1 MAAPMQAGSKPAQ
14 EADLSDVGPNES
26 SPGRQ
31 ATNGPEE
38 IPPPMEM
45 LKSFGQ
51 DAVLVIQ
58 PVPTNAWES
67 LPASCLRRMLE
78 FEAVRAEYERTFKQ
92 SVTEELL
99 DPADRVNL
107 ENILEIALINSREYQ
122 TRKETLYRVA
132 LRLSLERFAYDL
144 RFLRRGNGTSLDYT
158 HARTGGTEVNRLGA
172 ATGVGITRSLYTAG
186 ELTARFAND
195 VLLTFNGPSG
205 YSASVGSEIL
215 VDLSQPLI
223 QRDIRFESLTQAE
236 RDVVYAARD
245 FVRFRKILFRDL
257 AGQYYNLLL
266 TYRSIAINTQ
276 DYFSNLREFNRASAT
291 EQAGRLPPFQVDQF
305 EQNVLRSRGNL
316 INSCNALEGALDRLK
331 LRIGLPTELPLNVAL
346 SELEELTLRDE
357 VSVILEQIERKREF
371 LKQQQERL
379 GSASALSAATQLARS
394 MYDLA
399 QARAKLND
407 GDEQLARELELLI
420 AQLNAEESRTEARE
434 NELVL
439 NQDGDDAQT
448 LQPAQI
454 FLRTGEVIRFTLE
467 AVQKEIILL
476 QLVHRD
482 ALADASSSEGKSS
495 NEADQAGEQ
504 APTASPPADDIDEP
518 VVRQLASEWQT
529 QVIAFD
535 KLGATLSSTPS
546 YEQQSLML
554 PDIIRRAQELLEE
567 VKLLERRS
575 TASLADA
582 GIQLAKTEADLATLE
597 DFTLDSSLSS
607 TNSSAGG
614 LAELEVDMDEAVMT
628 ALVQRLDLMNTRGEL
643 ADAWR
648 QIKYAGD
655 DLRSILN
662 LRASQSIRTRTGS
675 NNPFDFTFDDST
687 TRLGFD
693 FDSPLNRRVERNNF
707 RLALIN
713 YNLAI
718 RNLLEAQD
726 TVKLN
731 VRDDLRAIELDRN
744 QYDIAIASAEL
755 AYERVTSTRLQLGMG
770 LGNVTARDFLEAQQA
785 YTQSLSAVAQQ
796 HIGYI
801 VDRIQ
806 FFLDVEQLQVD
817 AVNFWPDL
825 RNEEYEFLPA
835 TDFILAMPHGY
846 GNLPCGPWYSKC
858 IRRQEQVPP
867 GNAMIH
873 RAPGASVEPS
883 KSNP

>member
-1 MAAPMQAGSKPAQ
+1 
-14 EADLSDVGPNES
+14 
-26 SPGRQ
+26 
-31 ATNGPEE
+31 
-38 IPPPMEM
+38 
-45 LKSFGQ
+45 
-51 DAVLVIQ
+51 
-58 PVPTNAWES
+58 
-67 LPASCLRRMLE
+67 
-78 FEAVRAEYERTFKQ
+78 
-92 SVTEELL
+92 
-99 DPADRVNL
+99 
-107 ENILEIALINSREYQ
+107 
-122 TRKETLYRVA
+122 
-132 LRLSLERFAYDL
+132 
-144 RFLRRGNGTSLDYT
+144 
-158 HARTGGTEVNRLGA
+158 
-172 ATGVGITRSLYTAG
+172 
-186 ELTARFAND
+186 
-195 VLLTFNGPSG
+195 
-205 YSASVGSEIL
+205 
-215 VDLSQPLI
+215 
-223 QRDIRFESLTQAE
+223 
-236 RDVVYAARD
+236 
-245 FVRFRKILFRDL
+245 
-257 AGQYYNLLL
+257 
-266 TYRSIAINTQ
+266 
-276 DYFSNLREFNRASAT
+276 
-291 EQAGRLPPFQVDQF
+291 
-305 EQNVLRSRGNL
+305 
-316 INSCNALEGALDRLK
+316 
-331 LRIGLPTELPLNVAL
+331 
-346 SELEELTLRDE
+346 
-357 VSVILEQIERKREF
+357 
-371 LKQQQERL
+371 
-379 GSASALSAATQLARS
+379 
-394 MYDLA
+394 
-399 QARAKLND
+399 
-407 GDEQLARELELLI
+407 
-420 AQLNAEESRTEARE
+420 
-434 NELVL
+434 
-439 NQDGDDAQT
+439 
-448 LQPAQI
+448 
-454 FLRTGEVIRFTLE
+454 
-467 AVQKEIILL
+467 
-476 QLVHRD
+476 
-482 ALADASSSEGKSS
+482 
-495 NEADQAGEQ
+495 
-504 APTASPPADDIDEP
+504 
-518 VVRQLASEWQT
+518 
-529 QVIAFD
+529 
-535 KLGATLSSTPS
+535 
-546 YEQQSLML
+546 ML

-846 GNLPCGPWYSKC
+846 GNLPCGPWYGKC